1 MPNFLK
7 LTDTNLFPIPEY
19 TRNGGKGGGGG
30 GLTNA
35 QIELQMRK
43 QEEMMMRQMEMQ
55 QQYQREAESRIR
67 AEEERQRQAEF
78 LRREEQADI
87 KEKKMKTEESQ
98 ETALLQEMTG
108 QTKQEFSEFG
118 GGFNL
123 AMPTIE
129 RPGYEREQR
138 PE

>member
-7 LTDTNLFPIPEY
+7 LTNTNLFPIPEY

-55 QQYQREAESRIR
+55 QQYQKEAESRIR
-67 AEEERQRQAEF
+67 AEEERQRQLEF
-78 LRREEQADI
+78 LRRQESASTKAETMAKQ
-87 KEKKMKTEESQ
+87 EKQES
-98 ETALLQEMTG
+98 AILQEMTG